1 MVSKVVDEYKA
12 DLSLLLKGAE
22 KVGEIAESE
31 ALEADQNKTVSKN
44 VIDAIKEA
52 RLSKLL
58 LPKKYGEPQV
68 DLREYSQIIR
78 TVGKYNTSAAWL
90 TFLYSIHNSLVAFM
104 TKEGAEEV
112 INQGGLIAD
121 IFAPIGK
128 VEKDGDG
135 FRITGKYS
143 FVSGIL
149 YSDWVALAVKMKLDD
164 SEETELCMLNI
175 PISDVEI
182 VENWD
187 TLGLRGT
194 GSNQVIVDNVYVPKH
209 HLIRL
214 TVADRTGRPPQGY
227 DKDYP
232 LYDVPFF
239 SSFSVGFPM
248 VALGGAERLLQEF
261 KNRTEKRVRMGGN
274 SAKDSRHQGVLAEL
288 TIKYYESEGLLDK
301 YISLL
306 ENYEM
311 GKEDKRGEF
320 AAIRAKITKNVTD
333 IAVKVLLTL
342 GGFSMFKGDP
352 IEIFVRD
359 LLAVCTHRSNL
370 YEDSVESF
378 GKTQFGFDVSI
389 NG

>member
-1 MVSKVVDEYKA
+1 MVNVLNENKA
-12 DLSLLLKGAE
+12 NLNELLKGAE
-22 KVGEIAESE
+22 KVGKIAESE
-31 ALEADQNKTVSKN
+31 SQEADENRTISQN
-44 VIDAIKEA
+44 VIDAIQEA
-52 RLSKLL
+52 RLSKLF

-68 DLREYSQIIR
+68 DLREYSKIIR

-90 TFLYSIHNSLVAFM
+90 TYLYSIHNILVAYLP
-104 TKEGAEEV
+104 KEGKEEV

-121 IFAPIGK
+121 IFAPVGK
-128 VEKDGDG
+128 AVEDGDG
-135 FRITGKYS
+135 YRITGKYG

-149 YSDWVALAVKMKLDD
+149 YSDWVALAVKMKVDEN
-164 SEETELCMLNI
+164 EEPELCMLTLKT
-175 PISDVEI
+175 SEAEI

-194 GSNQVIVDNVYVPKH
+194 GSNQVVVDNVYVPKH
-209 HLIRL
+209 RLIRL
-214 TVADRTGRPPQGY
+214 SLADRTGRPPEGY

-232 LYDVPFF
+232 LYDVPLF
-239 SSFSVGFPM
+239 STFAIGFTM

-261 KNRTEKRVRMGGN
+261 KNRTEKRVRTGGN

-288 TIKYYESEGLLDK
+288 TVQYYEAEGLLDR
-301 YISLL
+301 YISIL

-320 AAIRAKITKNVTD
+320 AAIRSKITKICSE
-333 IAVKVLLTL
+333 IAVKVLTTL

-352 IEIFVRD
+352 IELFVRD
-359 LLAVCTHRSNL
+359 LISVCAHRSNL
-370 YEDSVESF
+370 YEDSIEAF
-378 GKTQFGFDVSI
+378 GKTQFGFDVPI

>member
-1 MVSKVVDEYKA
+1 
-12 DLSLLLKGAE
+12 
-22 KVGEIAESE
+22 
-31 ALEADQNKTVSKN
+31 
-44 VIDAIKEA
+44 
-52 RLSKLL
+52 
-58 LPKKYGEPQV
+58 
-68 DLREYSQIIR
+68 
-78 TVGKYNTSAAWL
+78 
-90 TFLYSIHNSLVAFM
+90 
-104 TKEGAEEV
+104 
-112 INQGGLIAD
+112 
-121 IFAPIGK
+121 
-128 VEKDGDG
+128 
-135 FRITGKYS
+135 
-143 FVSGIL
+143 
-149 YSDWVALAVKMKLDD
+149 
-164 SEETELCMLNI
+164 
-175 PISDVEI
+175 
-182 VENWD
+182 
-187 TLGLRGT
+187 
-194 GSNQVIVDNVYVPKH
+194 
-209 HLIRL
+209 
-214 TVADRTGRPPQGY
+214 
-227 DKDYP
+227 
-232 LYDVPFF
+232 
-239 SSFSVGFPM
+239 M